1 MYEFTIPMTR
11 GKLRTIIFDL
21 KGRIPNFDKTF
32 FKDYEIRTYTFP
44 SIRQEPS
51 KIYGANE
58 ARGDSGL

>member
-32 FKDYEIRTYTFP
+32 F
-44 SIRQEPS
+44 
-51 KIYGANE
+51 
-58 ARGDSGL
+58 